1 MDKVFPEPAR
11 LGLTQGRNNLSHT
24 SPDMRSRRQEEA
36 VRGRDGSTR
45 CSRKGREGLN
55 PEHSGASLTC
65 RHQPTCSTS
74 GGRKSHLEQGWT
86 PGRGSHRLCSSGGES
101 LGTDKSIDR
110 QEKGEKLLLT
120 WRCRGKMNLGQGRSI
135 K

>member
-36 VRGRDGSTR
+36 GRGRDGSTR

-55 PEHSGASLTC
+55 PEHSGCIPHL
-65 RHQPTCSTS
+65 QTS
-74 GGRKSHLEQGWT
+74 AHLQHLRGEEIPPGAGMDTRQGVPQAVLLRGRI
-86 PGRGSHRLCSSGGES
+86 PGY
-101 LGTDKSIDR
+101 R
-110 QEKGEKLLLT
+110 QEY
-120 WRCRGKMNLGQGRSI
+120 
-135 K
+135 